1 MKITIDLPVNTT
13 PEQAEQIKAKMM
25 RLIDPEWLAVWWHT
39 SDVQDVAEQNLF
51 IDDLPTA
58 DAIEVL
64 KIVDDTHDANEGV
77 SWSTIEWA
85 IEEIVNARA

>member
-39 SDVQDVAEQNLF
+39 SDVQDVAEQNS
-51 IDDLPTA
+51 IGP
-58 DAIEVL
+58 
-64 KIVDDTHDANEGV
+64 
-77 SWSTIEWA
+77 
-85 IEEIVNARA
+85 